1 MAEPPAILPVGES
14 APEDAARLHQQMIA
28 LARRD
33 LALQAI
39 IDRYG
44 LPPYWQRPRSFPGLL
59 RIILEQQVSLASA
72 KAAYEK
78 LLQLLPDLTP
88 GAFLTLDEAALRQAG
103 FSRQKIAYNRILA
116 AALLSGELDLD
127 DLEQQDDEQVRARL
141 IRLKGIGHWTADI
154 YLLLALRRPDV
165 WPVQDLGLIG
175 GVQRA
180 YGLNAPPS
188 REALLTLGERFRPYR
203 STATRL
209 FWHRYLSGK

>member
-1 MAEPPAILPVGES
+1 VAEPPAYPLPGDS
-14 APEDAARLHQQMIA
+14 PPEEAARLHQQ
-28 LARRD
+28 
-33 LALQAI
+33 ALQLAQRDPALQGI
-39 IDRYG
+39 LERYG
-44 LPPYWQRPRSFPGLL
+44 LPPYWQRPSGFAGLL

-72 KAAYEK
+72 KAAYDR
-78 LLQLLPDLTP
+78 LVLLLPELTP
-88 GAFLTLDEAALRQAG
+88 EAFLSLSDDALRQAG
-103 FSRQKIAYNRILA
+103 FSRQKTAYSRILA
-116 AALLSGELDLD
+116 AAILNGDLDLD
-127 DLEQQDDEQVRARL
+127 ALTLQDDETVRAAL
-141 IRLKGIGHWTADI
+141 IRLKGIGHWTVDV

-188 REALLTLGERFRPYR
+188 REELLALGERFRPYR